1 MKDRILSRTSVGG
14 VIVLCGLIAMF
25 IYVVIR
31 AYSVGFT
38 HDEALSFEMIH
49 GDMSHF
55 YSANNHWLNTGIMF
69 ISSKLFGDSE
79 LSLRSSAL
87 IGFLFYGWFVF
98 LILRKEVWWKA
109 ILGFT
114 LLVLNPY
121 LIDFFSLAR
130 GYGLSLGLAM
140 GGIYYLLKFD
150 KDDSFE
156 NQLKNFWR
164 ALVFVCIATLA
175 NLILFNLVFVF
186 LIFFFFQF
194 GSKYLKEKPWLTRD
208 RLFKILTVFGITV
221 LFLSICAAW
230 LLFLKKRDELYFGG
244 ETGFVNDTLTLMIH
258 RSIYASY
265 YGEEFWQV
273 LRDILVGCFGL
284 GILFVLWKRKDNQ
297 FARVF
302 FLLASMILVSVMQFV
317 LMDSRLPQ
325 ERTSLIF
332 MVLILLCFYFFL
344 TQEVKW
350 NWLNYTRIFAV
361 SLPLIFFLS
370 FHFYQNINFWSCREW
385 KDDAGMEMR
394 VLQAKKDG
402 KLEEVMGLP
411 SARYYLARD

>member
-1 MKDRILSRTSVGG
+1 
-14 VIVLCGLIAMF
+14 
-25 IYVVIR
+25 
-31 AYSVGFT
+31 
-38 HDEALSFEMIH
+38 
-49 GDMSHF
+49 
-55 YSANNHWLNTGIMF
+55 
-69 ISSKLFGDSE
+69 
-79 LSLRSSAL
+79 
-87 IGFLFYGWFVF
+87 
-98 LILRKEVWWKA
+98 
-109 ILGFT
+109 
-114 LLVLNPY
+114 
-121 LIDFFSLAR
+121 
-130 GYGLSLGLAM
+130 
-140 GGIYYLLKFD
+140 
-150 KDDSFE
+150 
-156 NQLKNFWR
+156 
-164 ALVFVCIATLA
+164 
-175 NLILFNLVFVF
+175 
-186 LIFFFFQF
+186 
-194 GSKYLKEKPWLTRD
+194 
-208 RLFKILTVFGITV
+208 
-221 LFLSICAAW
+221 
-230 LLFLKKRDELYFGG
+230 
-244 ETGFVNDTLTLMIH
+244 MIH

-385 KDDAGMEMR
+385 KDDAGMEVR
-394 VLQAKKDG
+394 VLQAKQDG
-402 KLEEVMGLP
+402 NLEEVMGLP